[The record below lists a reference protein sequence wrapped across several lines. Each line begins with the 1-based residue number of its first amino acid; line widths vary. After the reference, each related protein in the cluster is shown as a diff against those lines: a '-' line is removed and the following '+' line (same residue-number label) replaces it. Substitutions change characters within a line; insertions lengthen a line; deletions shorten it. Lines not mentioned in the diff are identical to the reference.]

1 VLLAGFGFQNGTNGP
16 GSGVDGT
23 PIFHQRVYQILA
35 CSLFPFVLR
44 LPPVKRWVSEKQK
57 EGRGIVVFW
66 AVLPMVLLFFIGF
79 AFIVSEEIV
88 KGISIVTLQ
97 TSGDG

>member
-1 VLLAGFGFQNGTNGP
+1 
-16 GSGVDGT
+16 
-23 PIFHQRVYQILA
+23 
-35 CSLFPFVLR
+35 
-44 LPPVKRWVSEKQK
+44 
-57 EGRGIVVFW
+57 
-66 AVLPMVLLFFIGF
+66 MVLLFFIGF

>member
-1 VLLAGFGFQNGTNGP
+1 
-16 GSGVDGT
+16 
-23 PIFHQRVYQILA
+23 
-35 CSLFPFVLR
+35 
-44 LPPVKRWVSEKQK
+44 VSEKQK

-88 KGISIVTLQ
+88 KGILTVTLN
-97 TSGDG
+97 TNSGG